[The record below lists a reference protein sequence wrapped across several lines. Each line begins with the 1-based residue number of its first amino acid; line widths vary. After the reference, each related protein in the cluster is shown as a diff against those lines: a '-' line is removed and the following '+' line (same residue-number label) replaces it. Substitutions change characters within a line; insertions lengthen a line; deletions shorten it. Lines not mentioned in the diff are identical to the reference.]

1 MQHLLIQVKCI
12 ERLFCTKGCQINNMK
27 KGFWN
32 AQKPMEMSFKQL
44 FKPMIG
50 LQLYDQI
57 LADAPECMHVL
68 DMKHGSAISVSLDR
82 IRV

>member
-1 MQHLLIQVKCI
+1 
-12 ERLFCTKGCQINNMK
+12 MK

-50 LQLYDQI
+50 FYSFMTKYLLTLQNV
-57 LADAPECMHVL
+57 CT
-68 DMKHGSAISVSLDR
+68 SL
-82 IRV
+82 I